1 MSCLRKESLTSITL
15 GPDQRQKYSS
25 ASDRFAAKQPP
36 WPSHWSMLWSSS
48 TCGKGGRRGSKSK
61 RSFAINSV
69 VDSVAE
75 ILNRFP
81 NSMDTPDEISI
92 HSVASA
98 SHQVLP
104 MRWWGLD
111 RADQMPGG
119 LAKSDDIQLINMVKC
134 PFEPSINELLA
145 IQAALSMLQVVP
157 EMMSK
162 EVPFDHLARKVYSSC
177 EVPWK
182 L

>member
-1 MSCLRKESLTSITL
+1 
-15 GPDQRQKYSS
+15 
-25 ASDRFAAKQPP
+25 
-36 WPSHWSMLWSSS
+36 
-48 TCGKGGRRGSKSK
+48 
-61 RSFAINSV
+61 
-69 VDSVAE
+69 
-75 ILNRFP
+75 
-81 NSMDTPDEISI
+81 
-92 HSVASA
+92 
-98 SHQVLP
+98 

-111 RADQMPGG
+111 GADQMPGG
-119 LAKSDDIQLINMVKC
+119 LIKSDDIQLINMVKC
-134 PFEPSINELLA
+134 PFETSINELLA